1 MQVSKKAWVAGV
13 VAVVGS
19 LAIAD
24 GASAALACNYNSS
37 SDQLTVTSSGFEE
50 VVALRRDG
58 TDIEITNDSMGGEL
72 SCTGGTPT
80 INNTDDIVLDD
91 LPGAVAPAVYFDLK
105 KGYMSPGVTNES
117 PELSE
122 IEIDVEWPDGFFGL
136 GGGNNVDRF
145 KFGESILAPA
155 VMINN
160 DSDADAFLGATQTI
174 ILRGEGGKDKLS
186 GKGGPGFLG
195 PIQIPM
201 TIEGGGGA
209 DRITGGG
216 TRDVLY
222 GNGGKDKVKGG
233 DGKDI
238 IEVKGGKKDK
248 VKCGAGKDQVFADAS
263 DKIAGDC
270 EKVDVS

>member
-1 MQVSKKAWVAGV
+1 MQVIKRALVAGV
-13 VAVVGS
+13 VAIVGS

-72 SCTGGTPT
+72 TCTGGTPT

-105 KGYMSPGVTNES
+105 KGYMTPGVTSES
-117 PELSE
+117 PQLSE
-122 IEIDVEWPDGFFGL
+122 IEIDVEWVDGFFGL

-145 KFGESILAPA
+145 RFGQSILGAA
-155 VMINN
+155 VMMNN
-160 DSDADAFLGATQTI
+160 DSDVDAFLGSTQTI

-186 GKGGPGFLG
+186 GKGGLGFIG
-195 PIQIPM
+195 PIDVPM
-201 TIEGGGGA
+201 TIEGGSGA
-209 DRITGGG
+209 DKITGGA
-216 TRDVLY
+216 TRDILY
-222 GNGGKDKVKGG
+222 GNGGKDTVKGG
-233 DGKDI
+233 DGRDI
-238 IEVKGGKKDK
+238 IEVAKGRKDK
-248 VKCGAGKDQVFADAS
+248 VKCGAGNDKVFADRK
-263 DKIAGDC
+263 DEIAGDC